1 MLNVIYPHLFMT
13 ITFACSGELALPAV
27 SGICL
32 MTVVC
37 LFTSLLWKTEDPG
50 VAVKNTVSSAVFCS
64 HSCGHSTLSISSEGK
79 YLSSLQK
86 ARRFLQVWSLEGKE

>member
-1 MLNVIYPHLFMT
+1 
-13 ITFACSGELALPAV
+13 
-27 SGICL
+27 

-50 VAVKNTVSSAVFCS
+50 VAVNTVSYAVTAA
-64 HSCGHSTLSISSEGK
+64 GHSRLSISLKGK

-86 ARRFLQVWSLEGKE
+86 ARSFLEVWSSEGKE